1 MDQGSDSAAQ
11 PDQTHARCLKGAY
24 MEHQESMVY
33 RELYETETEKALDL
47 VWNVFLE
54 FEAPD
59 YSEHGT
65 AEFYRSIHDKQ
76 YLETLRLY
84 GAFFKDV
91 LVGIIATRCGGNHI
105 ALFFVDGRYQG
116 HGIGRKLFELAAAD
130 NFSGRMT
137 VNASPYVVSIY
148 RHLGFTDTD
157 SEQITH
163 GIRYTPMESHIL
175 R

>member
-1 MDQGSDSAAQ
+1 MDQGSDSVAQ

-59 YSEHGT
+59 YSEQGT

-84 GAFFKDV
+84 GAFFKDA

-105 ALFFVDGRYQG
+105 ALFFWMGD
-116 HGIGRKLFELAAAD
+116 
-130 NFSGRMT
+130 
-137 VNASPYVVSIY
+137 
-148 RHLGFTDTD
+148 
-157 SEQITH
+157 
-163 GIRYTPMESHIL
+163 IRDMGLEENCL
-175 R
+175 RLRQRIISAGG